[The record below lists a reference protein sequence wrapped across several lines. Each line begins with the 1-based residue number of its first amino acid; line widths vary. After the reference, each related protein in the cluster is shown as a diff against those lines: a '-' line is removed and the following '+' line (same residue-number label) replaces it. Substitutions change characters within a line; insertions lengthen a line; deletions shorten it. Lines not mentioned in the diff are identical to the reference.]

1 MKQHIRKKRRGIT
14 RKGAIYAC
22 ALASLVTV
30 ATTRP
35 AHQKHVVPSHDTVS
49 IAVDINNKIG
59 DMTPIWAFVGY
70 DEGNYTYLP
79 DSRKLLKDL
88 ADLSEGP
95 IYVRAHNLLNTH
107 EGSPLA
113 LKWGSTNAY
122 TEDEQGNPV
131 YDWTMVDKIV
141 DTWINLGMKPVMEIG
156 FMPKALSTKP
166 DPYRHHWS
174 PGDAYS
180 DIWTGWAYPPNDYDK
195 WEELIYQWVRHSIDR
210 YGSEEVASWWWQLW
224 NEPDAGYWAGTDEE
238 YHQLYDY
245 TAKAVK
251 RALPTARVGGPNV
264 TGGLSSRQAK
274 FLTDFLEHCRSGVN
288 YATGEKGTPIDF
300 VGFHAK
306 GAPTVSE
313 QGNVQMRMSTHMKQ
327 IDAAFRIIR
336 SFPEFADLPIIIGE
350 SDPEGCAACSTNS
363 GYTQMGYRNGTLFSS
378 YLASSFAKKYEL
390 ADKHGA
396 NLIGAVNWTF
406 TFPGQPWF
414 DGFRSFATNG
424 INKPVLNVLRMF
436 GLMGGERLRVS
447 QAQSYTVEKVMEKGV
462 LENPDING
470 LASIEGN
477 TASIMVWNYHDED
490 VALDSSPVSLT
501 IKGLSSDRVLIHHYR
516 IDEQHSNAFTT
527 WREMGAPQQ
536 LTRKQYR
543 QLEESS
549 ELKLLESPKRVDAR
563 SGIITLPFDL
573 PGHGVSLIQVTW

>member
-1 MKQHIRKKRRGIT
+1 MKKIKTKRRRIA
-14 RKGAIYAC
+14 RKGTIYAC
-22 ALASLVTV
+22 ALIWLVAL
-30 ATTRP
+30 ATTKPTHR
-35 AHQKHVVPSHDTVS
+35 AHVVSPHDTVAL
-49 IAVDINNKIG
+49 AVDIRNKIG
-59 DMTPIWAFVGY
+59 DMVPIWAFVGY

-88 ADLSEGP
+88 ADLSDGP
-95 IYVRAHNLLNTH
+95 VYVRAHNLLNTH

-166 DPYRHHWS
+166 DPYRHRWS
-174 PGDAYS
+174 PGDPYS

-210 YGSEEVASWWWQLW
+210 YGSDEVASWWWQLW

-238 YHQLYDY
+238 YHKLYDY

-264 TGGLSSRQAK
+264 TGGLSPRQAK
-274 FLTDFLEHCRSGVN
+274 FLTDFLEHCRSGIN
-288 YATGEKGTPIDF
+288 YTTGEKGTPIDF

-306 GAPTVSE
+306 GAPTISE
-313 QGNVQMRMSTHMKQ
+313 EGHVQMRMSTHMKQ

-390 ADKHGA
+390 ADKHGV

-436 GLMGGERLRVS
+436 GLMGGQRLQVS
-447 QAQSYTVEKVMEKGV
+447 QAQPYTVEKVMEKGV

-470 LASIEGN
+470 FATIEGN

-490 VALDSSPVSLT
+490 IALKPSPVSLT

-536 LTRKQYR
+536 LTRQQYK

-549 ELKLLESPKRVDAR
+549 ELKLLASPKRVDAHE
-563 SGIITLPFDL
+563 GIVTLPFDL
-573 PGHGVSLIQVTW
+573 PGQGVTLIQVTW